1 MKKRY
6 PKAKC
11 YNSWKPTF
19 KRFWNNKI
27 WEFEIRGY
35 TISLDFRKNFKS
47 ELIDKS
53 YHRRK

>member
-1 MKKRY
+1 MY

-11 YNSWKPTF
+11 FFGWRPIF

-35 TISLDFRKNFKS
+35 TISLDFRKNLKS
-47 ELIDKS
+47 EMVDKPS
-53 YHRRK
+53 RRRK